1 MTPKFAHEIAAQA
14 MRAGQMFGPDMKRRD
29 AIKLLG
35 AATISIWPRGSF
47 GQPQKI
53 PKVGFL
59 YPGLTVAGGSRL
71 QAFREGL
78 KTAGWDDGQVQV
90 EARFAEGVSAKNAA
104 LAQELVAAKV
114 DVLVPISF
122 ISVEAARAATKTIPV
137 VCFDLETDPV
147 ASGIAATLARPGG
160 NVTGVFFDFPDFRAK
175 WIQLLKETIPG
186 LTRAVV
192 LRDSALHE
200 PQLEGIE
207 AGAGPLGVH
216 LEIMDVGSLAEFDAA
231 FRAISE
237 RRPDALLILSSP
249 LFGTNPGR
257 VAELTTRYRLPTI
270 TLFPEF
276 ARAGGL
282 MAYGVDLLGAFR
294 QTGGMA
300 GKVLKGAKPAEL
312 PIERPT
318 KFELV
323 VNAKT
328 AKALGIELPT
338 SILLRADEVI
348 E

>member
-1 MTPKFAHEIAAQA
+1 MAAQA
-14 MRAGQMFGPDMKRRD
+14 MRLTNMVHRLKRRD
-29 AIKLLG
+29 LVTLLG
-35 AATISIWPRGSF
+35 SSAISAAVPNVAF
-47 GQPQKI
+47 GQPKI

-59 YPGLTVAGGSRL
+59 YPGLATAGVSRL
-71 QAFREGL
+71 AAFREGL
-78 KTAGWDDGQVQV
+78 KSAGWGDGQV
-90 EARFAEGVSAKNAA
+90 EIDARFAEGVSARNVV

-114 DVLVPISF
+114 DVLAPISF
-122 ISVEAARAATKTIPV
+122 ISVEAARAATKAIPV

-147 ASGIAATLARPGG
+147 GSGIAATLARPGG

-175 WIQLLKETIPG
+175 WIQLMKEAIPR
-186 LTRAVV
+186 LSRAVV
-192 LRDSALHE
+192 LRDSALHA

-216 LEIMDVGSLAEFDAA
+216 LEIMEVGSLAEFDAV
-231 FRAISE
+231 FRAVSE
-237 RRPDALLILSSP
+237 RHPDALLILSSP

-257 VAELTTRYRLPTI
+257 VAELTTRYRLPAI

-294 QTGGMA
+294 QTGGMVA
-300 GKVLKGAKPAEL
+300 KVLNGAKPAEL

-318 KFELV
+318 NFELV

-328 AKALGIELPT
+328 AKSLGIELPT
-338 SILLRADEVI
+338 SILLRANEVI